1 MKTFFQLIMAGLLI
15 ALLGSCSLSR
25 QPGTSAEREPRP
37 ADIYEP
43 DNTLTLADH
52 LRRVAGVQVQGN
64 GPNATI
70 TIRGRTSIY
79 GSNEPLFVINGQP
92 ISGGFQEASQMV
104 PVQEIKAIRVLKN
117 PDEVGIYGVR
127 GANGVIEIDMKKN

>member
-1 MKTFFQLIMAGLLI
+1 MKRFFQLITAGLFIFLVG
-15 ALLGSCSLSR
+15 ACGVSR
-25 QPGTSAEREPRP
+25 QPGTSTGMEPRP

-43 DNTLTLADH
+43 DNTVTLADH

-92 ISGGFQEASQMV
+92 LRGGFQEASQMV

-117 PDEVGIYGVR
+117 PDELGFYGVR
-127 GANGVIEIDMKKN
+127 GANGVIEIDLKKN

>member
-1 MKTFFQLIMAGLLI
+1 MKTFNQIILAGLFF
-15 ALLGSCSLSR
+15 ALLGACGISR

-43 DNTLTLADH
+43 DNTISLADH
-52 LRRVAGVQVQGN
+52 LRRVPGVQVQGS
-64 GPNATI
+64 GPNAI
-70 TIRGRTSIY
+70 VTIRGRTSIH

-92 ISGGFQEASQMV
+92 ISGGLQEASLIV

-117 PDEVGIYGVR
+117 AEEVGIYGVR
-127 GANGVIEIDMKKN
+127 GANGVIEIDLKNN

>member
-1 MKTFFQLIMAGLLI
+1 MKAIFHTMAAGLFLFLI
-15 ALLGSCSLSR
+15 GSCGVSR
-25 QPGTSAEREPRP
+25 QPGTSAEREARP

-43 DNTLTLADH
+43 DNTITLADH
-52 LRRVAGVQVQGN
+52 LRRVSGVQVQGN

-79 GSNEPLFVINGQP
+79 GNNEPLFVINGQP
-92 ISGGFQEASQMV
+92 VTGGFQEVSQLV

-117 PDEVGIYGVR
+117 PDELGIYGVR
-127 GANGVIEIDMKKN
+127 GANGVIEIDLKKD